1 MKIVFSAV
9 FGLAILPPR
18 PGADIKDALA
28 PTGTMRATFL
38 EGNPV
43 QGRLD
48 KASGVISGPVA
59 DLVSDLARR
68 LGVGFR
74 ITPSADARAI
84 MDRIKAHTA
93 DIAFLAF
100 DPSRAKEVDFSQP
113 YSLAYNSY
121 IVLAG
126 SNIQNAQ
133 DVDRPGMRIAAVRGD
148 SGELYLGRTLRQA
161 QLRSI
166 TGLNPETA
174 QKMLAAGEIDA
185 YATNRQRLTEM
196 AEHFPGLRVLPD
208 NFYAVEQA
216 IVVAKGNLAGLAVVN
231 RFIDEARKSG
241 LLKSTLE
248 RAKLSGVEVAP
259 AR

>member
-1 MKIVFSAV
+1 M
-9 FGLAILPPR
+9 
-18 PGADIKDALA
+18 
-28 PTGTMRATFL
+28 
-38 EGNPV
+38 
-43 QGRLD
+43 QGRFD
-48 KASGVISGPVA
+48 KATGIVSGPVA
-59 DLVSDLARR
+59 DLVSELARR
-68 LGVGFR
+68 LGVAFR

-100 DPSRAKEVDFSQP
+100 DPSRATEVDFSQP

-126 SNIQNAQ
+126 SNIQNGK

-148 SGELYLGRTLRQA
+148 SGELYLGRTLKQA

-166 TGLNPETA
+166 TGFNPDA
-174 QKMLAAGEIDA
+174 VQKMLVAGEIDA

-196 AEHFPGLRVLPD
+196 AERFPGLRVLPD

-231 RFIDEARKSG
+231 RFIDEARSSG

-248 RAKLSGVEVAP
+248 RAQLSGVEVAP

>member
-1 MKIVFSAV
+1 MRTVFIAI
-9 FGLAILPPR
+9 GLAILPAV
-18 PGADIKDALA
+18 PGADIKEALA

-59 DLVSDLARR
+59 DLVSQLARR

-74 ITPSADARAI
+74 ITPSADPRAI
-84 MDRIKAHTA
+84 MDRINAHTA
-93 DIAFLAF
+93 DIAFLAI
-100 DPSRAKEVDFSQP
+100 DPTRAKEVDFSQP

-133 DVDRPGMRIAAVRGD
+133 DVDRPGMRVAAVRGD
-148 SGELYLGRTLRQA
+148 SGELYLGRTLKQA
-161 QLRSI
+161 ELRSV

-196 AEHFPGLRVLPD
+196 AERFPGLRVLTD

-216 IVVAKGNLAGLAVVN
+216 IEIGRASC
-231 RFIDEARKSG
+231 R
-241 LLKSTLE
+241 E
-248 RAKLSGVEVAP
+248 RVLRLV
-259 AR
+259 